1 MWDGVIEPIRKK
13 RDIGRGDSKRK
24 GLGVRDCLVPYKQA
38 KRDKRF
44 RNKGNKRETV
54 QLHYGRW
61 ALVLIRVNKG
71 K

>member
-54 QLHYGRW
+54 
-61 ALVLIRVNKG
+61 
-71 K
+71 